1 MSWRIS
7 GALSSRPTSLLSAR
21 DRLPAHELKG
31 AAAETTQERA
41 RTRSEDEASAE
52 RELSMLQSNRERSG
66 HAFTLTILGRSNG
79 TQTALK
85 RDFNN

>member
-31 AAAETTQERA
+31 AAAVTQERA
-41 RTRSEDEASAE
+41 RTSREDEASAE
-52 RELSMLQSNRERSG
+52 RELSMLQCKG
-66 HAFTLTILGRSNG
+66 TL
-79 TQTALK
+79 
-85 RDFNN
+85 